1 MSDSTAVQRLQ
12 SLWQVEGG
20 EHINTLVWSPD
31 NTRLATAYADGS
43 VAVYDTANGREVWRH
58 AVHGLATSALAW
70 SPDGNLLASG
80 GQRGG
85 IILWEPATGSKVHQ
99 LDSGRSWVEF
109 LCWSAEGGLAS
120 AAGRQIQLWTAE
132 GKLKQSFGQ
141 TASTV
146 TGLLWLADAT
156 LLSSCY
162 GLVNQWSVEREQ
174 PLRHFPWKDSLLSL
188 SVSPDQRFIAAG
200 CQDNAIHLWY
210 LKSGED
216 FRMSGYPSKVR
227 HFDWS
232 ADSRYFATGG
242 AASLIIWD
250 CSGKG
255 PQSSKP
261 VVLPVH
267 TKPISSIVFSHADS
281 RLASGGDDGLTVIF
295 DLARG
300 EPLAGLLDEAG
311 VSSMA
316 WSEDDQILAIGYSSG
331 RLRLCPVPVKP

>member
-1 MSDSTAVQRLQ
+1 MSDSKAVHRLK
-12 SLWQVEGG
+12 SLWQLEGG

-31 NTRLATAYADGS
+31 NTRIAAAYADGS
-43 VAVYDTANGREVWRH
+43 VAVYDTVDGHEVWRH
-58 AVHGLATSALAW
+58 TVHGLSTSALAW
-70 SPDGNLLASG
+70 SPDGRLLASG

-85 IILWEPATGSKVHQ
+85 IILWDPATGSKVHQ

-109 LCWSAEGGLAS
+109 LCWSDRHGLAS
-120 AAGRQIQLWTAE
+120 AAGRQIQLWSSE
-132 GKLKQSFGQ
+132 GELKQTFDQVG
-141 TASTV
+141 STV
-146 TGLLWLADAT
+146 TGLLWLADNT

-162 GLVNQWSVEREQ
+162 GLVNQWSTERKQ
-174 PLRHFPWKDSLLSL
+174 SLQQFPWKDSLLSL

-227 HFDWS
+227 HFNWS

-242 AASLIIWD
+242 AESLIIWD
-250 CSGKG
+250 CSGDG
-255 PQSSKP
+255 PQNRQP

-267 TKPISSIVFSHADS
+267 SKPISAVVFSHANS
-281 RLASGGDDGLTVIF
+281 RVASGGEDGLTVVF
-295 DLARG
+295 DLARA

-311 VSSMA
+311 VSTLV
-316 WSEDDQILAIGYSSG
+316 WSQDDKALAIGYRSG
-331 RLRLCPVPVKP
+331 RLRLCRMPPER